1 MRLYIKISCAAMIA
15 AAVSTTGCSKLL
27 QENPKSG
34 VYTNIFNT
42 PSGLLGGISGVY
54 NDIRSLWGTEGWEA
68 QLLAGT
74 DEVLEGASAS
84 SPDFY
89 TYNPLLSTDENGGLW
104 NIAYQ
109 DINTLNGILQF
120 GKTIAIDTGTQK
132 LYFGQ
137 CKFLRAFYYLHLV
150 QNWGAVPLHLT
161 YITTPTLY
169 DSRQPIDSVYA
180 QIIQD
185 LTDASTEL
193 SPTPTAPFLGKPATQ
208 PVALYL
214 LGKAYL
220 SRGYSSAGT
229 PTDFSTAASIL
240 SGIITNAS
248 TYGLG
253 LWQDYGDAFKPANDY
268 GKETMF
274 VSDHDNDP
282 KYGQYT
288 VGGSASGG
296 VAQNLEPWFFIFN
309 YPSLGGN
316 AAITGGVLKTAGP
329 SMMTR
334 DIYNGRPYIRTRPNN
349 AYILG
354 EAFSDTTNDSRFY
367 KTFQTVWICNTANVT
382 TSRGTLTV
390 GVDTAIWVP
399 PYEVSGAPQ
408 ADSGRPFKGI
418 IIPPSIQDKNYFF
431 VVKKFMDPSRPAADF
446 NDPSTRPFVLY
457 RFSDVY
463 LLAAEAYFKAGD
475 NVNAAKYINAIRERA
490 AYRSWQTSAQ
500 NAASA
505 TAADIQPGDVTLD
518 FILDERTREF
528 YAEGLRWFDL
538 ARTQSLLERVQKW
551 NPVEAGAHIQAFHQL
566 RPIPQTQIDAITEGP
581 AFPQNPGY

>member
-1 MRLYIKISCAAMIA
+1 MKLYIKLSCAVMIA
-15 AAVSTTGCSKLL
+15 VGVGTTGCHKLL
-27 QENPKSG
+27 EESPKSG
-34 VYTNIFNT
+34 VYTTIFNT

-84 SPDFY
+84 STDFY

-109 DINTLNGILQF
+109 DINTINGILQF
-120 GKTIAIDTGTQK
+120 GQNIAIDSATKQ

-161 YITTPTLY
+161 YITTPTLS

-208 PVALYL
+208 AVALYL
-214 LGKAYL
+214 LGKTYL
-220 SRGYSSAGT
+220 SRGYTTAGSAA
-229 PTDFSTAASIL
+229 DFTTAATIL
-240 SGIITNAS
+240 TNLINNAS

-253 LWQDYGDAFKPANDY
+253 LWPDYAQAFMPANDY
-268 GKETMF
+268 GQETMF

-296 VAQNLEPWFFIFN
+296 AAQNLEPWFFIFN
-309 YPSLGGN
+309 YPSVGVN
-316 AAITGGVLKTAGP
+316 AAVSGGVLKTAGP
-329 SMMTR
+329 DMMAR

-354 EAFSDTTNDSRFY
+354 QAFADTTNDSRFY
-367 KTFQTVWICNTANVT
+367 KTFQTAWIANTAGVT
-382 TSRGTLTV
+382 GTRGTLTV

-418 IIPPSIQDKNYFF
+418 IIPPSLQGKSYFF

-475 NVNAAKYINAIRERA
+475 NVNAAKYINVIRERA
-490 AYRSWQTSAQ
+490 AYKSWQTPTQ
-500 NAASA
+500 NANSA
-505 TAADIQPGDVTLD
+505 TAADIQPSQVTLD

-538 ARTQSLLERVQKW
+538 ARTQSLVERVLMW
-551 NPVEAGAHIQAFHQL
+551 NPVEAGAYIQPYHQL
-566 RPIPQTQIDAITEGP
+566 RPIPQTEIDAITEGP
-581 AFPQNPGY
+581 AFPQNTGY